1 MSTQYRFT
9 GTHIYV
15 LLAVVRNAAKVS
27 QPFIDDFGAS
37 GFDDTHDTLFE
48 IFPLCPLYSAELN

>member
-1 MSTQYRFT
+1 MPVT
-9 GTHIYV
+9 GRCQPNIVLQEHIYV

-37 GFDDTHDTLFE
+37 GFDDTHD
-48 IFPLCPLYSAELN
+48 IA